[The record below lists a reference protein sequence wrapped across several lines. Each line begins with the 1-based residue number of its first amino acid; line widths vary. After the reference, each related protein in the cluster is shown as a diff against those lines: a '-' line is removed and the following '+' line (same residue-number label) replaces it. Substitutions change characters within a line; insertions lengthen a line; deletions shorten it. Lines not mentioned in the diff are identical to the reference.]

1 MRVKTKVE
9 NSRTCASAA
18 HPVLVLDQD
27 MVETTDCH
35 EKQDDLDI
43 VKDVYPLLSLR
54 SLSTNVKHL
63 VCEVA
68 RLENGLADARGTKSC
83 SENVLVVW

>member
-1 MRVKTKVE
+1 
-9 NSRTCASAA
+9 
-18 HPVLVLDQD
+18 
-27 MVETTDCH
+27 MVETTDCDK
-35 EKQDDLDI
+35 KQDDLDI

-68 RLENGLADARGTKSC
+68 RLENGLADTCGTKSC